1 MSILVPKFIAL
12 DSAHLGELAK
22 DACSADADRR
32 KAAAA
37 FVESLDE
44 LGGVVLLCWHHIE
57 ELLQHGGGSVVRDRV
72 RFLQSLPMVAWIGSF
87 GGATVPGTIA
97 DITVHEVAAA
107 FQAPDANA
115 RAVRDAVARKVFRI
129 SSGADVIAPFLA
141 EWGLMKAF
149 FEHHKQRNR
158 DIVAISRSDFAGI
171 SKTKVVDWLKGELRS
186 PEDIV
191 RQLERL
197 YRRLTGDIQE
207 RGDKR
212 IADPALSA
220 ARFLEDVRLT
230 GVRAISRKLNPA
242 IQFLKAMGIDVSEIG
257 PEMTMDELGD
267 LSAFRKQLRLA
278 SEMLRLPFSALKGRV
293 KESQIPS
300 CVVQGA
306 LRRHGQDTPE
316 WKGSDLTDRYLACLA
331 IYADMTYVDK
341 RTLENL
347 TRARRKAPEI
357 SRLIGRVGKAR
368 TYRRI
373 AIAFESNSPSF
384 KRVAEAQ
391 GNRDSSRPHSGA
403 GATGTA

>member
-12 DSAHLGELAK
+12 DTAHLGELAK
-22 DACSADADRR
+22 DACSSDADRR

-37 FVESLDE
+37 FGESLDE
-44 LGGVVLLCWHHIE
+44 RGGVVLVCWHHIE
-57 ELLQHGGGSVVRDRV
+57 ELLQHRGESVVRDRV
-72 RFLQSLPMVAWIGSF
+72 SFLQSLRMVAWIDSF
-87 GGATVPGTIA
+87 GGATVPGSIA
-97 DITVHEVAAA
+97 DITIHEIAVA
-107 FQAPDANA
+107 FQTPDANA

-129 SSGADVIAPFLA
+129 DSGANAIAPFLA
-141 EWGLMKAF
+141 EWDLLKAF
-149 FEHHKQRNR
+149 FEHHQHRAR

-171 SKTKVVDWLKGELRS
+171 SKTKVIDWVEGALRS
-186 PEDIV
+186 PEDIE
-191 RQLERL
+191 RQFERL
-197 YRRLTGDIQE
+197 YRRLAVDIQD

-230 GVRAISRKLNPA
+230 GVTAISKKSDPA
-242 IQFLKAMGIDVSEIG
+242 IQLLKAMDIDVSEIG
-257 PEMTMDELGD
+257 PEMTMDDLGD

-278 SEMLRLPFSALKGRV
+278 SEMLRVPFSALKARV

-300 CVVQGA
+300 CVLQGA
-306 LRRHGQDTPE
+306 LRRYGQDTPE
-316 WKGSDLTDRYLACLA
+316 RKGSDLTDRHLACLA
-331 IYADMTYVDK
+331 IYAGMTYVDK

-373 AIAFESNSPSF
+373 AIDLQSTSATLKRATEGKVDGASPRSH
-384 KRVAEAQ
+384 
-391 GNRDSSRPHSGA
+391 PGA
-403 GATGTA
+403 GATSLA